1 MMMIQSGSAK
11 TQYPE
16 TTLTSW
22 ENPPGIIEQKSPMS
36 YFGQVPNN
44 IALEAKSDLATE
56 TIQIGSGPLP
66 VKCTFQ

>member
-16 TTLTSW
+16 TTPTW
-22 ENPPGIIEQKSPMS
+22 CENLPEIIEQKSPMS

-44 IALEAKSDLATE
+44 IALQAKSDLATE
-56 TIQIGSGPLP
+56 TIQIGDGTLP
-66 VKCTFQ
+66 VNWTFQ